1 MPALQDIR
9 RERFAQL
16 VALGRMPLIEAY
28 RQAGY
33 SDKAGSAGHL
43 ALTRNP
49 AVASRIDELRTK
61 QQAKTEAKL
70 EISRERITQHVAQ
83 LALHG
88 KSEMVQLK
96 AVEVLNKMQGYN
108 EPSSVQHNHV
118 HLQVDAALSR
128 SYEQAM
134 RSLARASAKAC
145 LPLPGQAS
153 VAVAGPQ

>member
-16 VALGRMPLIEAY
+16 VALGTMPLIEAY

-61 QQAKTEAKL
+61 QQAKTV
-70 EISRERITQHVAQ
+70 SGRI
-83 LALHG
+83 
-88 KSEMVQLK
+88 K
-96 AVEVLNKMQGYN
+96 
-108 EPSSVQHNHV
+108 V
-118 HLQVDAALSR
+118 HHSGSNQNAPPWTTVF
-128 SYEQAM
+128 
-134 RSLARASAKAC
+134 
-145 LPLPGQAS
+145 
-153 VAVAGPQ
+153 